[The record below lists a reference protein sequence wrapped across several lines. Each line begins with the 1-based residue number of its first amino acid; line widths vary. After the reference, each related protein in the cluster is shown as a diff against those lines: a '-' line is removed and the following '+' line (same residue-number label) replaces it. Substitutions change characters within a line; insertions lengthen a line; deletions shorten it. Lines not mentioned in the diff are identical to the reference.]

1 MVIFYKSI
9 AFLGG
14 LAMFLYGMKVM
25 GDGLKSSSGGAMRE
39 ALARVTNKPYMGF
52 ILGMLVACIIQSS
65 TATIVITVG
74 LVGAGFLTF
83 HQSIGIVLGANVGTA
98 ITAQIIRLMD
108 VSSGMGSPLYFFK
121 ADNLAPLALVIGIV
135 FIMFVKSNASKTAG
149 SVACGFGILFMG
161 LIYMSDVVSDFGES
175 LSSLLT
181 AFENNYFLG
190 FLSGV
195 VVTGIVQSSSAVVGI
210 IQSIASSVGVT
221 FSAVFAVIIGVNIG
235 DCVTTYLVSS
245 IGARPNQR
253 RTAVVHI
260 VYNVFAAL
268 LCFLL
273 VFLGRTTGL
282 INDDLWNLTVN
293 SGGVANIHGF
303 FRLIPAIVLLPLTG
317 VFEKITCKLVKD
329 DPVDDED
336 LNALEALNAL
346 DERFFTTPT
355 LALDQVDRVVW
366 EMSGIASQ
374 NFTAACRQIFEY
386 DPKRRERI
394 LAREDLLDSMTD
406 AANKYIVSLSP
417 HVTSDK
423 DNRRQNYTLK
433 SLICYE
439 RIGDLANNIS
449 DDVEALRAS
458 GKEFSATAMNELRIA
473 TNAIKEILDI
483 TDMAY
488 KEKSAAIATKVEPL
502 EEVIDDL
509 VEEMNARH
517 VYRMVNNLC
526 DAIKGIHYQSVLTNL
541 EHISDK
547 CSDIAVY
554 ILERDNREIFGNE
567 HSFVHELHANSSDE
581 YKSNYRGN
589 RDKYFHALEAIPMVA
604 DSFADIGEDRN
615 DATDVK
621 KTGNAKNDAPSKQRK
636 VEEKKAKTEAKA
648 EAKMKKAEAKAEAK
662 TLRDTIGIKKA
673 ELKARQDD

>member
-1 MVIFYKSI
+1 MAIFYNII

-14 LAMFLYGMKVM
+14 LSMFLYGMKVM

-39 ALARVTNKPYMGF
+39 ALARVTNKPVMGF

-108 VSSGMGSPLYFFK
+108 VSSGMESPLYFFK
-121 ADNLAPLALVIGIV
+121 ADNLAPLALIIGII
-135 FIMFVKSNASKTAG
+135 FIMFVKSSVSGTVG

-161 LIYMSDVVSDFGES
+161 LIYMSNIVSGFGES

-210 IQSIASSVGVT
+210 IQTIASSVGVT

-235 DCVTTYLVSS
+235 DCLTTYLVSR

-268 LCFLL
+268 LCFAL
-273 VFLGRTTGL
+273 VFIGRATGML
-282 INDDLWNLTVN
+282 NDEIWNMTLN
-293 SGGVANIHGF
+293 SGGVANIHGV
-303 FRLIPAIVLLPLTG
+303 FRLVPAIVLLPLAG
-317 VFEKITCKLVKD
+317 VFERITCKIVKD
-329 DPVDDED
+329 EPFDDED
-336 LNALEALNAL
+336 VNAIEALNAL
-346 DERFFTTPT
+346 DERLFETPT
-355 LALDQVDRVVW
+355 LALDQVERVVW
-366 EMSGIASQ
+366 EMSEIATH
-374 NFTAACRQIFEY
+374 NYDAAVKQIY
-386 DPKRRERI
+386 DYNPKRRQRI
-394 LAREDLLDSMTD
+394 EAREDLLDSMTD
-406 AANKYIVSLSP
+406 ASNKYIVSLSS
-417 HVTSDK
+417 HVISEK
-423 DNRRQNYTLK
+423 DTRRQNYTLK
-433 SLICYE
+433 TLICYE
-439 RIGDLANNIS
+439 RIGDLAVNIS
-449 DDVEALRAS
+449 EDIESLRAT
-458 GKEFSATAMNELRIA
+458 GKQFSDTAMQELRVA
-473 TNAIKEILDI
+473 FDALSEILKI
-483 TDMAY
+483 TDAAY
-488 KEKSAAIATKVEPL
+488 RTKDSSLAARVEPL

-517 VYRMVNNLC
+517 VYRMVNKLC
-526 DAIKGIHYQSVLTNL
+526 DALNGIHYQSILTNV

-554 ILERDNREIFGNE
+554 VLERDNSEIFGKE
-567 HSFVHELHANSSDE
+567 HSYVHELHVNNDDE
-581 YKSNYRGN
+581 YKNNYN
-589 RDKYFHALEAIPMVA
+589 NNYSKYFNAIEAIPVT
-604 DSFADIGEDRN
+604 SRILEDVPEGKAVN
-615 DATDVK
+615 VK
-621 KTGNAKNDAPSKQRK
+621 
-636 VEEKKAKTEAKA
+636 
-648 EAKMKKAEAKAEAK
+648 
-662 TLRDTIGIKKA
+662 
-673 ELKARQDD
+673 